1 VGPPDGDA
9 SALLTRHNAGKVVDW
24 NDARS
29 ARDMIL
35 EHYTAWTT
43 GARRSG
49 AAWEDIQEHN
59 RQQQAYK
66 MARCLDTACDVHR
79 PAEASDS

>member
-1 VGPPDGDA
+1 
-9 SALLTRHNAGKVVDW
+9 
-24 NDARS
+24 
-29 ARDMIL
+29 MIL

-79 PAEASDS
+79 PAEASAS